1 MYAAPRGER
10 GAAIAIVEWF
20 ANYTEQ
26 HVGARSPPYTQRL
39 LRVALP
45 SHTSNLSCLSLEW
58 SWRVQF
64 ALNCNNHFQIFLGLR
79 SKAEAFS
86 GDKLDAVSL

>member
-1 MYAAPRGER
+1 MLVQDHLHIQKYYLLCVVLQLHIHVISA
-10 GAAIAIVEWF
+10 AAI
-20 ANYTEQ
+20 
-26 HVGARSPPYTQRL
+26 G
-39 LRVALP
+39 
-45 SHTSNLSCLSLEW
+45 LSLEYG
-58 SWRVQF
+58 WRVQF